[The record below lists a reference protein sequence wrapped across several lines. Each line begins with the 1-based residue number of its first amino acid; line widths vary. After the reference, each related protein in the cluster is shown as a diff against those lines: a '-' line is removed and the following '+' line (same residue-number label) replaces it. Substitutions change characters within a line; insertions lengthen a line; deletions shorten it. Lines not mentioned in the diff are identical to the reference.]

1 MSEHKRRVELLDG
14 LLNGTIASLDIPA
27 MMIHGG
33 IINDHLDDF
42 EAFFKKPNVEFMGI
56 QYQHQESWEVDRPFT
71 IQFYMFALGRESL
84 LLKNEQ

>member
-14 LLNGTIASLDIPA
+14 LLKGTITTLDLSSIA
-27 MMIHGG
+27 IHGD

-42 EAFFKKPNVEFMGI
+42 EAFFKKPNIEFMMI
-56 QYQHQESWEVDRPFT
+56 QYQHQDSGEVDRPFT

-84 LLKNEQ
+84 LLRKEQ